1 MHGIGR
7 YNDILVASLYDDDG
21 PEKNKLFLM
30 KASSAA
36 PGISVEWILEV
47 FENEKILMKYMD
59 FTE

>member
-7 YNDILVASLYDDDG
+7 YNDILVASLYDDG
-21 PEKNKLFLM
+21 PNENKLFLM
-30 KASSAA
+30 TASSAA
-36 PGISVEWILEV
+36 PGISVEWILKV